1 VINITDRILSPTA
14 INTYLN
20 CPRKFYLRYIKR
32 LKSRPSIHLIR
43 GQIVHHTLHEFHKN
57 HPRILPATPIG
68 SIRTELLT
76 TFNRR
81 WDRARDQLSRLNLD
95 ADALEQFR
103 QQSEK
108 MLLNYSHW
116 LLKHDFKSPDF
127 SELRLYS
134 QNLKLIGI
142 MDALYQE
149 PGQAIII
156 DYKTSQKN
164 VITDDINR
172 QAALYA
178 LLYQDRYGVPPDT
191 VGIHFLIEPGEPT
204 LIHIDEHLIDYG
216 RILLTSVRE
225 QTRSKQASDYPC
237 TCGGFCERDLIN
249 N

>member
-1 VINITDRILSPTA
+1 MINITDRILSPTA
-14 INTYLN
+14 INTYLS

-43 GQIVHHTLHEFHKN
+43 GQLVHQTLHEFHKN
-57 HPRILPATPIG
+57 HPRILPATPIN

-76 TFNRR
+76 VFNRR
-81 WDRARDQLSRLNLD
+81 WSRIRDQLSRLNQD
-95 ADALEQFR
+95 IGELEQFR

-127 SELRLYS
+127 SEMRLFSHGLRLM
-134 QNLKLIGI
+134 GI
-142 MDALYQE
+142 IDALYQK
-149 PGQAIII
+149 PGQAMII

-164 VITDDINR
+164 VITNDINR

-178 LLYQDRYGVPPDT
+178 LLYQDRYGVHPDA
-191 VGIHFLIEPGEPT
+191 VGIHFLIEPGEPI

-216 RILLTSVRE
+216 RLLLTSVRE
-225 QTRSKQASDYPC
+225 QTRSRQENELS
-237 TCGGFCERDLIN
+237 LHLWWIL
-249 N
+249 